1 MLNNTAAFTLMGDY
15 NPVTKKCV
23 DEALKSF
30 TGGVNIIVQSIQLDK
45 IRAIFGMK

>member
-1 MLNNTAAFTLMGDY
+1 MFNNTAAFIFMGDY
-15 NPVTKKCV
+15 NSVTKKCA
-23 DEALKSF
+23 DDAFKSF